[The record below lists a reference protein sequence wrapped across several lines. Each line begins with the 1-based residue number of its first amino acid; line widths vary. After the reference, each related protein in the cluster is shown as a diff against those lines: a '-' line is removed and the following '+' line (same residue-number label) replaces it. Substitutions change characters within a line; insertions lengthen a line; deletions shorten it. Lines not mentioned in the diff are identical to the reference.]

1 MINLILFWT
10 VWIFNG
16 LDYETWEAQ
25 LVDEDIEG
33 ALATVMPNHK
43 LILMETKAY
52 PFTGSGCDTLVH
64 ELAHIDLMYQ
74 GYSSSM
80 HHAIMIVGGTYC

>member
-16 LDYETWEAQ
+16 LDYETWEVN
-25 LVDEDIEG
+25 LVNEDIEG
-33 ALATVMPNHK
+33 ALAFTMPNQYS
-43 LILMETKAY
+43 IYIERGSY
-52 PFTGSGCDTLVH
+52 PYTYNGCDTLAH
-64 ELAHIDLMYQ
+64 EIRHVELGWQ